1 MSEVLGNYL
10 MQEFR
15 GLKDN
20 DTVEVGQQ
28 RAEEQVTALEG
39 FAGSHLN

>member
-1 MSEVLGNYL
+1 MSEVLGNYM

-39 FAGSHLN
+39 FAGLHLN